1 MINLL
6 NRSVRN
12 AEKMIKIIRSKE
24 NELWNEYKELVD
36 TYGAGSTFAIEA
48 RVVWGTVYNIM
59 IESGIKTVKRIQ
71 VDNQEIIRE

>member
-6 NRSVRN
+6 NRSVRS
-12 AEKMIKIIRSKE
+12 AEKMIKVIRYKE

-48 RVVWGTVYNIM
+48 RIVWGTVHNIM
-59 IESGIKTVKRIQ
+59 IESGIKTVKRIE
-71 VDNQEIIRE
+71 VENQKFI